1 MLNFFRTWSLKF
13 FHLNLRYFGTM
24 HAPKKKMTG
33 NLYLC
38 GKTRMENG
46 LYLEWS
52 INMENIFPAM
62 DPATKG
68 RDIKHSAFS

>member
-1 MLNFFRTWSLKF
+1 MLNFFPTWSLKF

-38 GKTRMENG
+38 GKNTNG
-46 LYLEWS
+46 KRLVS
-52 INMENIFPAM
+52 GM
-62 DPATKG
+62 
-68 RDIKHSAFS
+68 KH